1 MTAVRES
8 NKVPKRGTPDRDR
21 GVHTE
26 GHAPVAWSG
35 VPLVAMGV
43 PEYAS
48 LGRRIETRDGA
59 RATVRYVGSVDGQD
73 GEWVGV
79 EWDDPSRGKHDGS
92 HDGKR
97 YFECAA
103 TDLEPGALP
112 ASFVRAHKIRPSVT
126 FAAAIRA
133 KYLDGK
139 GAIAKVP
146 KTRGDDADADADADD
161 GDGEAYVQSSNG
173 QKIEIEL
180 CLKKDDPVAALAALD
195 RVYLPDAAVATA
207 GAPGEASECGLVAA
221 RVRLMDLSGNLM
233 RDWPAV
239 ARFGEEFP
247 KIEELNLNHVRLD
260 WHSVLGCKQTP
271 FANLRV
277 LSLNGSGCDWASA
290 RAVAA
295 ATPSLRELSLARC
308 GVRSLGGADASAS
321 ASGYESEKALAGLEA
336 LNLEGNCLAEWS
348 EVETLAALPNLARL
362 HLGGNR
368 LKRVRYPSRASF
380 KDADA
385 RAPFASLRG
394 LFLADNAIDEWESI
408 DSLEHFPELAEVRL
422 TGNPVTASAATRHEI
437 VARVSRLS
445 QLNGSLI
452 ADQERKDAEIRY
464 LRRVLGLVKT
474 ACDETPAP
482 PGGRLQTGSEAVAAN
497 HPRLSA
503 LIGSYGEL
511 SVAAARKN
519 GDGSMG
525 DDMISV
531 TLVCVAASAG
541 EKPPLTKKIPGST
554 TVGKLKLLCEKLFK
568 VRANTQRLFHEQ
580 TGVPLPEKLEPDDYD
595 VAYLGVRD
603 GARVLVEEG
612 ADE

>member
-1 MTAVRES
+1 MMS
-8 NKVPKRGTPDRDR
+8 CIPDRDR
-21 GVHTE
+21 GDHTE
-26 GHAPVAWSG
+26 GHAPLASSG

-79 EWDDPSRGKHDGS
+79 EWDDPARGKHDGS

-103 TDLEPGALP
+103 TGLEPGALP

-139 GAIAKVP
+139 GEIAKVP
-146 KTRGDDADADADADD
+146 KTPGADADADADA
-161 GDGEAYVQSSNG
+161 GEAYVQSSNG

-207 GAPGEASECGLVAA
+207 GAPGEAAACGVVAT

-247 KIEELNLNHVRLD
+247 NLAELNLNHVRLD
-260 WHSVLGCKQTP
+260 WGSARVVSSVPRAVCEAGENKAP

-277 LSLNGSGCDWASA
+277 LSLNGSGCGWASA
-290 RAVAA
+290 RAIAA

-308 GVRSLGGADASAS
+308 GVRSLGGADAST
-321 ASGYESEKALAGLEA
+321 SGLEALEA

-348 EVETLAALPNLARL
+348 EVETLAPLPSLTRL

-368 LKRVRYPSRASF
+368 LRRVRYPSRSHSDGA
-380 KDADA
+380 
-385 RAPFASLRG
+385 APFASLRG

-408 DSLEHFPELAEVRL
+408 DSLDDFPSLAEARL
-422 TGNPVTASAATRHEI
+422 TGNPVTQSAATRHEI

-474 ACDETPAP
+474 ADAETNSTSADESSKNPTFA
-482 PGGRLQTGSEAVAAN
+482 GRLQTGSEAVAAN
-497 HPRLSA
+497 HPRLKA
-503 LIGSYGEL
+503 LLGSYGEL
-511 SVAAARKN
+511 SAHVARAK

-541 EKPPLTKKIPGST
+541 EKKPLTRKIPGST

-568 VRANTQRLFHEQ
+568 VRANAQRLFHEEP
-580 TGVPLPEKLEPDDYD
+580 GAPIPEKLEPDDYD

-612 ADE
+612 AEE

>member
-1 MTAVRES
+1 MP
-8 NKVPKRGTPDRDR
+8 NRGTPDRDR

-26 GHAPVAWSG
+26 GHAPVVWSG

-59 RATVRYVGSVDGQD
+59 RATVRYVGSVDGQE

-146 KTRGDDADADADADD
+146 RTRGDDADADADADED
-161 GDGEAYVQSSNG
+161 DGEAYVQSSNG

-207 GAPGEASECGLVAA
+207 GAPGEASGCGLVAA

-247 KIEELNLNHVRLD
+247 KIEELNLNNVRLD
-260 WHSVLGCKQTP
+260 WHSVLGCKKTP

-321 ASGYESEKALAGLEA
+321 ASASGAYEKALEGLEA

-368 LKRVRYPSRASF
+368 LARVRYPSRAPNE
-380 KDADA
+380 DAER

-408 DSLEHFPELAEVRL
+408 DSLEHFPSLAEVRL
-422 TGNPVTASAATRHEI
+422 TGNPVTQSAATRHEI

-474 ACDETPAP
+474 ADAEI
-482 PGGRLQTGSEAVAAN
+482 PGAGRLQTGSEAVAAN
-497 HPRLSA
+497 HPRLKA

-511 SVAAARKN
+511 SAHVARAR

-541 EKPPLTKKIPGST
+541 EKPPLTRKIPGST

-568 VRANTQRLFHEQ
+568 VRANAQRLFHEEP
-580 TGVPLPEKLEPDDYD
+580 GVPLPEKLEPDDYD

>member
-1 MTAVRES
+1 MMS
-8 NKVPKRGTPDRDR
+8 CIPDRDR
-21 GVHTE
+21 GDHTE
-26 GHAPVAWSG
+26 GHAPLASSG

-79 EWDDPSRGKHDGS
+79 EWDDPARGKHDGS

-97 YFECAA
+97 YFECKE
-103 TDLEPGALP
+103 TGLEPGALP

-139 GAIAKVP
+139 GEIAKVP
-146 KTRGDDADADADADD
+146 KTRGADADADADA

-207 GAPGEASECGLVAA
+207 GAPGDAAACGVVAA

-247 KIEELNLNHVRLD
+247 NLAELNLNNVRLD
-260 WHSVLGCKQTP
+260 WESAQKIVPSVPRGPREAGENAAP

-277 LSLNGSGCDWASA
+277 LSLNGSGCGWASA

-308 GVRSLGGADASAS
+308 GVRSLGGADAST
-321 ASGYESEKALAGLEA
+321 SGLEGLEGLEA

-408 DSLEHFPELAEVRL
+408 DSLEHFPKLAEVRL

-511 SVAAARKN
+511 SVSAARRS